1 MIGQLP
7 ISLNIG
13 EIEYAIN
20 SDYRIGLILM
30 VALSDPDLSSQEKAY
45 ILVKNLYCD
54 EMPNELIGEAIKKAT
69 WYLDGGK
76 EQKKQSY
83 KVMDWEQDEAMIFAS
98 VNKIAGKEIRMVEYM
113 HWWTFL
119 GYFNEI
125 GEGLYTNVL
134 SIRQKKAKNK
144 KLEKYERDF
153 YNDNRSLIDLKT
165 KISKE
170 DQELKEKLLKLL

>member
-1 MIGQLP
+1 MIGILP
-7 ISLNIG
+7 TSLDVAG
-13 EIEYAIN
+13 REYPIN
-20 SDYRIGLILM
+20 SDYRIGLIMM
-30 VALSDPDLSSQEKAY
+30 VALNDPELSSQEKAY
-45 ILVKNLYCD
+45 VLVKNLYCVD
-54 EMPNELIGEAIKKAT
+54 IPNDLIDDAIKKAV

-76 EQKKQSY
+76 EYKKQTY
-83 KVMDWEQDEAMIFAS
+83 KVMDWEQDESMIFS
-98 VNKIAGKEIRMVEYM
+98 SINKIACKEIRLVEYM

-153 YNDNRSLIDLKT
+153 YNDNKDLVDLRP

-170 DQELKEKLLKLL
+170 DQELKDKLLKML